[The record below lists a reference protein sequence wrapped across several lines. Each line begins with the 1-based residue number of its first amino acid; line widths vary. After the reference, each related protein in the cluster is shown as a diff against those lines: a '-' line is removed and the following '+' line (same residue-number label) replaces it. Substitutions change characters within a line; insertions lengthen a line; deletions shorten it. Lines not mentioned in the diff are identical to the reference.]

1 MSDLEKLSIYVPRA
15 IAIALDRDAELFEI
29 FKRDGR
35 TINRNRFLSQVL
47 LGYHDSYT
55 EELSRLADAVSK
67 AVEDSV
73 GNVTDRSNLVHK
85 IVQAVSPSMPD
96 GQRGADIKRLSLKP
110 TYQTEGL
117 IREILDDLGNDNRSQ
132 YFYGMLASYCDRPS
146 SMRERIVFKES
157 IALLEDAC
165 RKRRMV
171 SFSTTW
177 DKTTIH
183 RVVPYKLVAGQDERL
198 NYLLCF
204 EEENQD
210 RQTLAYRL
218 CRISR
223 PHILSTSATLPEYAY
238 RHLALM
244 EQHGPQFAINDDEQA
259 CVRLTPKGAITY
271 QRVYLGRPAYERVE
285 HVEGGDLYYFNCS
298 DDQLFLYFRRFGPG
312 EAEVIAP
319 ASLRDR
325 VIAFH
330 EGALKMYDR

>member
-1 MSDLEKLSIYVPRA
+1 MSDLEKLSIYAPKA
-15 IAIALDRDAELFEI
+15 IAMALDRDAELFEI

-55 EELSRLADAVSK
+55 EELSRLADTVSEAVG
-67 AVEDSV
+67 DTV
-73 GNVTDRSNLVHK
+73 GNVNDRSDLVHR
-85 IVQAVSPSMPD
+85 IVQAVSSSMPD
-96 GQRGADIKRLSLKP
+96 SRRGADFKRLSLKP
-110 TYQTEGL
+110 TNQTECL

-132 YFYGMLASYCDRPS
+132 YFCSMLASYCDRPS
-146 SMRERIVFKES
+146 SMRERIVFKENT
-157 IALLEDAC
+157 ALLENAC
-165 RKRRMV
+165 RQKRMV

-177 DKTTIH
+177 DKSTVH

-204 EEENQD
+204 EEENRG

-223 PHILSTSATLPEYAY
+223 PRILSTSVTLPEYAD

-244 EQHGPQFAINDDEQA
+244 EQHGPQYAINDDERA
-259 CVRLTPKGAITY
+259 CVRLTPKGIITY

-285 HVEGGDLYYFNCS
+285 HDEDRDLYYFNCS
-298 DDQLFLYFRRFGPG
+298 SDQLFLYFRRFGPG

-330 EGALKMYDR
+330 AGALKMYDR